1 MTIQEVLDKRQ
12 IAPSEWCR
20 EQYGKAIEA
29 GRLEDADNYRQMFE
43 LWYNRGM

>member
-20 EQYGKAIEA
+20 EQYDKAVHS
-29 GRLEDADNYRQMFE
+29 GRLNDAEAYRLLFE
-43 LWYNRGM
+43 MWYNRGM